1 MNGAKVKVPSDSFD
15 DYLRSNDAHLV
26 SQELMDKLVNGYSKE
41 FPQVFYRGDIS
52 LLETRSVSVV
62 GTRTPSEPGKARAS
76 KIASLLVQ
84 LGYAVTSGL
93 AKGIDAVA
101 HKTALE
107 KQGKTIAVLGTPI
120 HRIYPAEN
128 RALAEQIAKK
138 GVILS
143 PSLPYEES
151 GKYLFPRRNRLMA
164 LLSVGTIIIEAGPT
178 SGVVHQAAECL
189 RQKRKLIFLKSLAED
204 KRLPWVE
211 GFLKSGAQI
220 LEHPDQL
227 QELLA

>member
-1 MNGAKVKVPSDSFD
+1 MTETKRKAESFD
-15 DYLRSNDAHLV
+15 DYLKSNDARLV
-26 SQELMDKLVNGYSKE
+26 SQDIMDKLVNGYSKE

-52 LLETRSVSVV
+52 LLDRASVSVV
-62 GTRTPSEPGKARAS
+62 GTRTPSELGKTRAS

-84 LGYAVTSGL
+84 LGYVVTSGL

-101 HKTALE
+101 HKTALD
-107 KQGKTIAVLGTPI
+107 KQGKTIAILGTPI
-120 HRIYPAEN
+120 HKIYPAEN
-128 RALAEQIAKK
+128 KALADQIAKN
-138 GVILS
+138 GLMLS
-143 PSLPYEES
+143 PSLPHEES

-204 KRLPWVE
+204 KRLPWVD
-211 GFLKSGAQI
+211 GFLKSGAKI

-227 QELLA
+227 RELLA